1 MPVFPYYNQFSRNN
15 RIPYYNN
22 ISPYNYRYA
31 YGNNFSP
38 SNLVSTSNSRT
49 SSETST
55 SSNNT
60 RSINKKSPNN
70 NDVWF
75 DLFGIKLY
83 FDDVLILSLLFFL
96 YKEEV
101 KDEGLFLA
109 LVLLL
114 IS

>member
-1 MPVFPYYNQFSRNN
+1 MPRFPGYGFPFQYYRPYPKNN
-15 RIPYYNN
+15 Y
-22 ISPYNYRYA
+22 
-31 YGNNFSP
+31 
-38 SNLVSTSNSRT
+38 
-49 SSETST
+49 
-55 SSNNT
+55 SNNYKT
-60 RSINKKSPNN
+60 HTPPPPEPVIHQQEIKTQSNNKKIS
-70 NDVWF
+70 DQVWF

>member
-1 MPVFPYYNQFSRNN
+1 MPRFPGYGPPFQFYR
-15 RIPYYNN
+15 
-22 ISPYNYRYA
+22 PYNYQPPIPTPNPVVPIEKVPA
-31 YGNNFSP
+31 PPTKPLNSP
-38 SNLVSTSNSRT
+38 D
-49 SSETST
+49 
-55 SSNNT
+55 
-60 RSINKKSPNN
+60 P
-70 NDVWF
+70 VWL

-96 YKEEV
+96 YKEDV

>member
-1 MPVFPYYNQFSRNN
+1 MPRFQRYGFPFQYYR
-15 RIPYYNN
+15 
-22 ISPYNYRYA
+22 PYNYRPHTPVTTPVPPPQEMA
-31 YGNNFSP
+31 PPPPPSP
-38 SNLVSTSNSRT
+38 
-49 SSETST
+49 
-55 SSNNT
+55 
-60 RSINKKSPNN
+60 KQAKSPYP
-70 NDVWF
+70 VWF

-96 YKEEV
+96 YNEEV

>member
-1 MPVFPYYNQFSRNN
+1 MPIFKYSNPY
-15 RIPYYNN
+15 RIPNFYNYYKPNYGTN
-22 ISPYNYRYA
+22 YAPISPHSSQQN
-31 YGNNFSP
+31 P
-38 SNLVSTSNSRT
+38 PPKTEPTVPITEET
-49 SSETST
+49 SSPRQD
-55 SSNNT
+55 
-60 RSINKKSPNN
+60 RSKPKQDDN
-70 NDVWF
+70 VWL
-75 DLFGIKLY
+75 DILGIKLY

>member
-1 MPVFPYYNQFSRNN
+1 MNNYMPFRFYRPYRPY
-15 RIPYYNN
+15 IPPRPMHQSQVPPPQPQ
-22 ISPYNYRYA
+22 SP
-31 YGNNFSP
+31 P
-38 SNLVSTSNSRT
+38 VHQ
-49 SSETST
+49 
-55 SSNNT
+55 NT
-60 RSINKKSPNN
+60 KS
-70 NDVWF
+70 DDSFLF
-75 DLFGIKLY
+75 DIFGIKLF

>member
-1 MPVFPYYNQFSRNN
+1 MPRFPRYGFPFQYYR
-15 RIPYYNN
+15 
-22 ISPYNYRYA
+22 PYNYKPHTPIA
-31 YGNNFSP
+31 TPSP
-38 SNLVSTSNSRT
+38 IPEPVVPPPPPSKPV
-49 SSETST
+49 
-55 SSNNT
+55 
-60 RSINKKSPNN
+60 KSP
-70 NDVWF
+70 DPVWF

-96 YKEEV
+96 YNEDV

>member
-1 MPVFPYYNQFSRNN
+1 MMPYYR
-15 RIPYYNN
+15 YYN
-22 ISPYNYRYA
+22 PYNRNPYFYNNYRPA
-31 YGNNFSP
+31 YRTNFTPSP
-38 SNLVSTSNSRT
+38 VVEPPPAHNKYCSKTDKRSNFLTQ
-49 SSETST
+49 
-55 SSNNT
+55 
-60 RSINKKSPNN
+60 
-70 NDVWF
+70 NDENVWF

>member
-1 MPVFPYYNQFSRNN
+1 MPRFHGYGFPFQYYRPYPKNN
-15 RIPYYNN
+15 Y
-22 ISPYNYRYA
+22 
-31 YGNNFSP
+31 
-38 SNLVSTSNSRT
+38 
-49 SSETST
+49 
-55 SSNNT
+55 SNNYKPHT
-60 RSINKKSPNN
+60 PSLAEPVIHQEEIKCQPNN
-70 NDVWF
+70 LKNSDPVWL

>member
-1 MPVFPYYNQFSRNN
+1 MPRFPGYGPSFQF
-15 RIPYYNN
+15 YK
-22 ISPYNYRYA
+22 PYNYRPSIP
-31 YGNNFSP
+31 SP
-38 SNLVSTSNSRT
+38 NPVAPVQKIPEPPKPL
-49 SSETST
+49 
-55 SSNNT
+55 
-60 RSINKKSPNN
+60 KSP
-70 NDVWF
+70 DPVWL

-101 KDEGLFLA
+101 KDESLFLA

>member
-1 MPVFPYYNQFSRNN
+1 MPRFPGYGVPFQYYR
-15 RIPYYNN
+15 
-22 ISPYNYRYA
+22 PYNYIPHTPASKPVPPHNPIPEEPIKLERY
-31 YGNNFSP
+31 SP
-38 SNLVSTSNSRT
+38 KKQKP
-49 SSETST
+49 
-55 SSNNT
+55 NT
-60 RSINKKSPNN
+60 P
-70 NDVWF
+70 VWF

-96 YKEEV
+96 YKEDV

>member
-1 MPVFPYYNQFSRNN
+1 MARFPGYGVPFQYYNPYKRNN
-15 RIPYYNN
+15 FYT
-22 ISPYNYRYA
+22 NY
-31 YGNNFSP
+31 
-38 SNLVSTSNSRT
+38 RT
-49 SSETST
+49 SSHMSEPINNAPVQACQDNDTR
-55 SSNNT
+55 SSNEN
-60 RSINKKSPNN
+60 RKAKQSKP
-70 NDVWF
+70 DAEVWL

-109 LVLLL
+109 LVMFL

>member
-1 MPVFPYYNQFSRNN
+1 MPRFQRYGYPFQYYQ
-15 RIPYYNN
+15 
-22 ISPYNYRYA
+22 PYNYKPHTPT
-31 YGNNFSP
+31 FKP
-38 SNLVSTSNSRT
+38 VPPPEEIEPPPPQKTVKPT
-49 SSETST
+49 DP
-55 SSNNT
+55 
-60 RSINKKSPNN
+60 I
-70 NDVWF
+70 WF

-109 LVLLL
+109 LVMLL